1 MAATD
6 EQGDRQVLQ
15 EFLSQLDLTQI
26 LLFVVTTVGSAL
38 LVWYRKRL
46 VEWKTFWRGVLDGLR
61 SIPELKADVKG
72 ICYYVAPNGG
82 GSLMDFVSRTENAV
96 KALTEQVDLIVHTM
110 SIENDSDD
118 DVGRFHCNGA
128 GEYTYVNQSYARW
141 LGVGKPELL
150 GWRYLNFVHSD
161 DVDRV
166 RQHWELCRSDHRQ
179 YRLRYRMVA
188 ADGEIIE
195 VEVIATPIPEAAPVK
210 RWIGSIRRLDSD
222 RRQPDS
228 SKP

>member
-1 MAATD
+1 MLH
-6 EQGDRQVLQ
+6 EVL
-15 EFLSQLDLTQI
+15 SRLDLTQV
-26 LLFVVTTVGSAL
+26 LLFLITTLGGAF
-38 LVWYRKRL
+38 LVWYRKRFA
-46 VEWKTFWRGVLDGLR
+46 VWRNFWRGVLDGLR

-82 GSLMDFVSRTENAV
+82 GSLIDFVSRTENAV

-110 SIENDSDD
+110 LIENDSDD
-118 DVGRFHCNGA
+118 GVGRFHCNGA

-188 ADGEIIE
+188 ADGEVFE
-195 VEVIATPIPEAAPVK
+195 VEAVATPIPESAPAK
-210 RWIGSIRRLDSD
+210 RWVGSVRRLDRDNHQCS
-222 RRQPDS
+222 PGTGG
-228 SKP
+228 